1 MAFQEIQ
8 WHTIDDADFDGVDK
22 DIQEI
27 TDASGA
33 PVFDN
38 IVPLWTD
45 A

>member
-8 WHTIDDADFDGVDK
+8 WHAIDDADFDGVEN

-27 TDASGA
+27 TDASGT

-38 IVPLWTD
+38 IVSVWTD